1 MIEPYTFLPIRGITP
16 DTPAHA
22 LGLTARQT
30 GQGVEG
36 NSDKPLYPGTSHT
49 KDEAEAKQVALFLE
63 GTRKWLRSKSRR
75 HHNNKGYRRTQND
88 QCHEEV
94 KAIAERFF
102 SG

>member
-1 MIEPYTFLPIRGITP
+1 MIEQFEYIQIRGISP
-16 DTPAHA
+16 SLPSAFLDTSGADD
-22 LGLTARQT
+22 
-30 GQGVEG
+30 GVEG
-36 NSDKPLYPGTSHT
+36 TDKPSPLYPI
-49 KDEAEAKQVALFLE
+49 DEAGAKQVALFLE